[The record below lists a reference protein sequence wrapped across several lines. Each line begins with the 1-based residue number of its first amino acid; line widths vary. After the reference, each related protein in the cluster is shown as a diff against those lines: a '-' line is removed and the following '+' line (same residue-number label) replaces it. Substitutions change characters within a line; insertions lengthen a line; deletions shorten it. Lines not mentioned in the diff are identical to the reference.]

1 MSERNAAAL
10 RPLARV
16 ARFVRSDP
24 WLAAGLLLTAI
35 AVVIPLWASALL
47 PYMDLPQHLAA
58 VRTLHSFDDPAFGL
72 DRYHVIDLARTQ
84 YLSYYYAVDWL
95 SWLMPLE
102 AANRVVLSLYAIG
115 LPLSLVAFLRA
126 FGRDAGFGLL
136 AAPLVFNTF
145 LFMGFANYLV
155 AIPVMFVALALL
167 RRLMERFCWWW
178 LAGLAALTL
187 LIFYSHAQIFGLYV
201 GLAGLTGLFG
211 GGGLHPRHWWRQSLH
226 LVPAGLLMAVWM
238 SRSLILAGTE
248 QWQQGHGG
256 RNVTD
261 TEVRFEP
268 LLERFVTIPR
278 QLLDAY
284 RDDADEML
292 LLGLLAVALLA
303 AVFSVRSAP
312 DAGASTDPKA
322 DPARAAD
329 EPRATWQLLHDRLP
343 ELMFVAVFA
352 VYLLSPISYKWIWP
366 ISHRM
371 VPVVALVGLGAL
383 AGVRVRWRPAVL
395 IVPATALAIWACTVH
410 MDKAQAFEREAGPI
424 REVVAEAE
432 PGRKLVALIF
442 DKGSSITR
450 HAPYLHFGQYYVVDR
465 GGMATFSFANF
476 PQSPILYPSVGGPP
490 TLPAR
495 WEWTPERFDW
505 NVMGRWYDYV
515 LIRSGRD
522 RAGQVF
528 SRQRD
533 EVELVTHKGNWWL
546 YRNKQQ

>member
-1 MSERNAAAL
+1 
-10 RPLARV
+10 
-16 ARFVRSDP
+16 
-24 WLAAGLLLTAI
+24 
-35 AVVIPLWASALL
+35 
-47 PYMDLPQHLAA
+47 
-58 VRTLHSFDDPAFGL
+58 
-72 DRYHVIDLARTQ
+72 
-84 YLSYYYAVDWL
+84 
-95 SWLMPLE
+95 
-102 AANRVVLSLYAIG
+102 
-115 LPLSLVAFLRA
+115 
-126 FGRDAGFGLL
+126 
-136 AAPLVFNTF
+136 
-145 LFMGFANYLV
+145 
-155 AIPVMFVALALL
+155 
-167 RRLMERFCWWW
+167 
-178 LAGLAALTL
+178 
-187 LIFYSHAQIFGLYV
+187 
-201 GLAGLTGLFG
+201 
-211 GGGLHPRHWWRQSLH
+211 
-226 LVPAGLLMAVWM
+226 
-238 SRSLILAGTE
+238 
-248 QWQQGHGG
+248 
-256 RNVTD
+256 
-261 TEVRFEP
+261 
-268 LLERFVTIPR
+268 
-278 QLLDAY
+278 
-284 RDDADEML
+284 
-292 LLGLLAVALLA
+292 
-303 AVFSVRSAP
+303 
-312 DAGASTDPKA
+312 
-322 DPARAAD
+322 
-329 EPRATWQLLHDRLP
+329 
-343 ELMFVAVFA
+343 MFVAVFA